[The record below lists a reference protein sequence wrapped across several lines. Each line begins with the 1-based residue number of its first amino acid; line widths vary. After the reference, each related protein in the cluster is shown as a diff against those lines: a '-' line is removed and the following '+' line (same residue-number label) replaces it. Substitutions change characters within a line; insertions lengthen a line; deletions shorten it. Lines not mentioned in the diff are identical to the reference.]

1 MTVGA
6 RTGAKAGALDGLR
19 SRAQRLI
26 RAGHVTPVP
35 GHGPDD
41 PAVWVEHEPEVEPAG
56 EVGGEAG
63 GEAPGADPAALAD
76 PDIDRWYRAHLDALA
91 TSAYGPARVVLAAQT
106 PELAAGQRRVRRALT
121 LWGDQVAARRAAG
134 VRLAVRLSPP
144 VSAKGR
150 WDVEACLV
158 ALTDPGVVVSVQD
171 VVGAPTLG
179 RRRRLEL
186 ERLLEAELAR
196 AGIAL
201 WRNWD
206 PTKSLQLEASAVAD
220 YLDRHASVLDDLAIA
235 TIGPAELLTRAPV
248 KRRAS
253 GGTSSGLGLGTAAQL
268 ALTGKVEIAGEP
280 VSAAELQAAVDAHRD
295 LLLAGDRWVRVGAGE
310 IAAALAFLRRVEG
323 PVTAADVLIGDLFVD
338 VEVDL
343 GSDAPAWMAS
353 AGSGAWTATDL
364 RETPV
369 PDGITATLRPYQ
381 HVGLSWLAWCEA
393 NDLGGI
399 LADDMGLGKTLQILA
414 AVAAD
419 RSGPTLV
426 VCPPSIVTN
435 WIREAHKFAPD
446 LVIRAFHGAS
456 RRHLAGVVDGSDIVV
471 TTYDLVRN
479 DLEEFVEIAWLRVV
493 LDEAGKIKNPTTKT
507 AAAVRSLVARHRFAV
522 TGTPVENHAGELWSL
537 MQFANPGLLGPYAV
551 FMGRFNNAA
560 LSAGEDGDDRAD
572 RLAEA
577 IAPFVL
583 RRLKTEPGV
592 ADDLPPKIVVR
603 DDCALTTEQVVAY
616 EAAAATMLEKVER
629 STRDQRRIC
638 VIVGIAKL
646 KQICNHP
653 ASVLDDPTASLA
665 GRSGKVDRL
674 AELLAEIVDE
684 GSAAV
689 VFSQYPTFMT
699 RIAAHLDRRLG
710 LTSDVLSGQVTRA
723 RRDAMVDRFCA
734 ADGPPVLYSS
744 LKAGGIGLNLTR
756 ANHIIHFD
764 MWWNPAA
771 EDQAS
776 DRAWRIGQTRPVV
789 VHNLVCPGT
798 LEERIETMLEMKRTI
813 AAKIVGTSEA
823 GSLAR
828 LDDDALDALVRLS
841 RPDVIRS

>member
-1 MTVGA
+1 LTLGTA
-6 RTGAKAGALDGLR
+6 PADGSRVVADLR
-19 SRAQRLI
+19 ARAQRLV
-26 RAGHVTPVP
+26 RAGHVTPVE
-35 GHGPDD
+35 GPDGR
-41 PAVWVEHEPEVEPAG
+41 AVWVEHEPDEPDRSREPDRSDAT
-56 EVGGEAG
+56 
-63 GEAPGADPAALAD
+63 AD
-76 PDIDRWYRAHLDALA
+76 PDVDRWYRSHLDALA
-91 TSAYGPARVVLAAQT
+91 ASAYGPARVVLAART
-106 PELAAGQRRVRRALT
+106 PELAAGKRRVRRALT

-134 VRLAVRLSPP
+134 MRLAVRI
-144 VSAKGR
+144 SAPATVRGR

-158 ALTDPGVVVSVQD
+158 ALTDPAVVARVPD
-171 VVGAPTLG
+171 VIGDPRLG

-186 ERLLEAELAR
+186 ERLLQAELAR
-196 AGIAL
+196 AGGAL
-201 WRNWD
+201 WHNWD
-206 PTKSLQLEASAVAD
+206 PTRPLQIEATAVAD
-220 YLDRHASVLDDLAIA
+220 YLDRHASALADLAIA
-235 TIGPAELLTRAPV
+235 TIAPAELLTKASVR
-248 KRRAS
+248 RRAV
-253 GGTSSGLGLGTAAQL
+253 GGTSSGMGLGTAAQL

-280 VSAAELQAAVDAHRD
+280 VSAAELQAAIDAHRD
-295 LLLAGDRWVRVGAGE
+295 LLLVGDRWVHVGAGE

-323 PVTAADVLIGDLFVD
+323 PVTAADVLVGDLFVD
-338 VEVDL
+338 VDL
-343 GSDAPAWMAS
+343 ELGADAPAWMSNAR
-353 AGSGAWTATDL
+353 SGDWAPSDL
-364 RETPV
+364 RETAV
-369 PDGITATLRPYQ
+369 PEAITATLRPYQ
-381 HVGLSWLAWCEA
+381 HVGLNWLSWCEA

-419 RSGPTLV
+419 HAAPTLV

-435 WIREAHKFAPD
+435 WIREAHKFAPA
-446 LVIRAFHGAS
+446 LVVRAFHGAS
-456 RRHLAGVVDGSDIVV
+456 RGHLAEVVDGSDIVV

-479 DLEEFVEIAWLRVV
+479 DAEEFAAIDWLRVV
-493 LDEAGKIKNPTTKT
+493 LDEAGKIKNPMTKT
-507 AAAVRSLVARHRFAV
+507 AAAVRRLVARQRFAV

-560 LSAGEDGDDRAD
+560 LSAGDDGDERAG

-577 IAPFVL
+577 VAPFVL

-592 ADDLPPKIVVR
+592 ADELPPKTVVR
-603 DDCALTTEQVVAY
+603 DDCALTTEQIAAY
-616 EAAAATMLEKVER
+616 EVEAAAMLEKVER
-629 STRDQRRIC
+629 SGRDQRRIA
-638 VIVGIAKL
+638 VIVGIARL

-653 ASVLDDPTASLA
+653 AALIDDPVASLA

-674 AELLAEIVDE
+674 TELLEEIVDE

-710 LTSDVLSGQVTRA
+710 LTSDVLSGKVTRA
-723 RRDAMVDRFCA
+723 RRDAMVDRFCDP
-734 ADGPPVLYSS
+734 DGPPVLYSS

-776 DRAWRIGQTRPVV
+776 DRAWRIGQTRPVI

-823 GSLAR
+823 GSLAQ
-828 LDDDALDALVRLS
+828 LDDDALAALVQLS
-841 RPDVIRS
+841 RSDLIRS